1 MGNIVK
7 NICLGTC
14 PNCNKGKVFQEKG
27 GFLKLKLPKMYKNCT
42 VCNYKF
48 EKEPGYFYGAMY
60 VSYML
65 TVGQAIGLYLLLSYV
80 FQFGNNFQIFLM
92 IAATMIGLS
101 FFNMRISR
109 VIWMYLFKN

>member
-1 MGNIVK
+1 MKNVLLPICKGKCPKCQKGNIFEQTG
-7 NICLGTC
+7 L
-14 PNCNKGKVFQEKG
+14 
-27 GFLKLKLPKMYKNCT
+27 LYKLRMPKMYEKCP

-65 TVGQAIGLYLLLSYV
+65 TVGEAVALYLLLSYI
-80 FQFGNNFQIFLM
+80 FQLTDNFRIFLF
-92 IAATMIGLS
+92 IAAAMIGLS

-109 VIWMYLFKN
+109 IIWIYLFRT

>member
-1 MGNIVK
+1 MGNAIR
-7 NICLGTC
+7 NIYNGTC
-14 PNCNKGKVFQEKG
+14 PSCNKGKIFEKNG
-27 GFLKLKLPKMYKNCT
+27 LLCKMRMPKIYDNCT
-42 VCNYKF
+42 VCGHKF

-65 TVGQAIGLYLLLSYV
+65 TVAQAIAVYFILAYV
-80 FQFGNNFQIFLM
+80 FQFDNNFQIFLM

-109 VIWMYLFKN
+109 TIWIHLFKS